1 MPSFTPDAYSQTMH
15 LAAKSEPAPSNAVVC
30 DVDGNLALYFLLL
43 SPLCLIQLSGTAND
57 RARVLHR
64 GTVLALPLLS
74 LLIALVTAASK
85 LCGCW

>member
-1 MPSFTPDAYSQTMH
+1 MH

-64 GTVLALPLLS
+64 GTAAGAATSVSSNCPRHGS
-74 LLIALVTAASK
+74 LQAVWMLVTSHATT
-85 LCGCW
+85 GTT